1 MRIAICYYGLVGS
14 KNKKYGKG
22 ELLDPKI
29 CYEYYKKN
37 IFQNEHKIDIFIHSQ
52 SIEFKKQLLRLY
64 EPKLYKIEEQKKF
77 FFKTIL
83 HKKIIYEFISFP
95 LKCLIKKHKAHQLLT
110 KFKNKFLRCL
120 NLWSRWYSTQEVI
133 DLKCEYEKK
142 NKFKYDLVMLTR
154 LDLAFLTKFDFDTIS
169 SNHLT
174 VPNHNDVPSP
184 RNNYNQ
190 NIKKNNL
197 TYEKG
202 ISDFWFVSSSKN
214 IDSFS
219 RLYNHFWNYNIS
231 SHNSSYEH
239 AKKMNLKLDF
249 YKYRGIDH
257 ETIRRIN
264 NSEE

>member
-1 MRIAICYYGLVGS
+1 MDLHLVL
-14 KNKKYGKG
+14 
-22 ELLDPKI
+22 EL
-29 CYEYYKKN
+29 
-37 IFQNEHKIDIFIHSQ
+37 
-52 SIEFKKQLLRLY
+52 QLL
-64 EPKLYKIEEQKKF
+64 
-77 FFKTIL
+77 
-83 HKKIIYEFISFP
+83 
-95 LKCLIKKHKAHQLLT
+95 LL
-110 KFKNKFLRCL
+110 
-120 NLWSRWYSTQEVI
+120 
-133 DLKCEYEKK
+133 
-142 NKFKYDLVMLTR
+142 
-154 LDLAFLTKFDFDTIS
+154 FDFDKIS

-174 VPNHNDVPSP
+174 VPNHNDVPGP

-249 YKYRGIDH
+249 YKYRGIDN